1 MVSRQPHASA
11 ALLPRK
17 ETPVP
22 IAEEAVWARN
32 PLLLSEAILR
42 FGP

>member
-1 MVSRQPHASA
+1 VSRQPYASA
-11 ALLPRK
+11 ALPPGK

-22 IAEEAVWARN
+22 IAEEAVWATEPGPSSRG
-32 PLLLSEAILR
+32 ILG